1 MALPMTVPAR
11 RNFESFIAMRRTA
24 IATTWK
30 RLEKCYRSKMKKLFI
45 DNNEPRRNKAEE
57 D

>member
-1 MALPMTVPAR
+1 MALPMTEPAR

-24 IATTWK
+24 VAKTWK

-45 DNNEPRRNKAEE
+45 DNNEP
-57 D
+57 

>member
-1 MALPMTVPAR
+1 MALQMTEPTR

-24 IATTWK
+24 VAKTWK

-45 DNNEPRRNKAEE
+45 DNNEP
-57 D
+57 